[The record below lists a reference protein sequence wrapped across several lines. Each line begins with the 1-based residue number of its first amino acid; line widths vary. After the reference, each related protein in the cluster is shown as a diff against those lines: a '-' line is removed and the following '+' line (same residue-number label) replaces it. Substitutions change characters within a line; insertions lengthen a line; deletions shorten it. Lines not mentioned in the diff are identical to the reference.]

1 VSFLKSYQAL
11 KKANVSSTKELA
23 QLASGRQIPFHFVS
37 TGGVV
42 NLTDHDGLPEISV
55 SGFKPPI
62 DGTEGYAASKW
73 ASEVILESHAE
84 RAHLP
89 VWIHRPA
96 NVTGAAA
103 PATDL
108 MGSILQYST
117 TMQSLPEISNWK
129 GSFDFVPVE
138 QVADEIAASIHES
151 RSSEP
156 VYRHHCGDQKISVS
170 ELSAHLEDGIGAKME
185 IIGVDDWLA
194 RARSTG
200 IDETTALLVEKM
212 LSGEN
217 GGTVPWLRKGE

>member
-1 VSFLKSYQAL
+1 MIYKPQPQQSYQSL
-11 KKANVSSTKELA
+11 KKANVSSTRELA
-23 QLASGRQIPFHFVS
+23 RLASGQQIPFHFIS

-62 DGTEGYAASKW
+62 DGTE
-73 ASEVILESHAE
+73 VILESHAE

-96 NVTGAAA
+96 NITGAAA

-117 TMQSLPEISNWK
+117 KMQSLPEISNWS

-151 RSSEP
+151 RSSVP
-156 VYRHHCGDQKISVS
+156 VYRHHCGDRKISVS
-170 ELSAHLEDGIGAKME
+170 ELPAHLEAEIGAKME
-185 IIGVDDWLA
+185 MVGVDEWLA

-200 IDETTALLVEKM
+200 LDETTALLVEKM

-217 GGTVPWLRKGE
+217 GGTVPWLRNGE